1 MLKRYVLLFY
11 SILSILPDS
20 IMATTTLPGQLI
32 QFFKRILNMHQPKTI
47 FKLYNVSYNVSHY
60 VNSVKN
66 NHLVRLL
73 VLNQK
78 LTAANVSLL
87 GQGYPRKPLD
97 LAMLSL

>member
-1 MLKRYVLLFY
+1 MFY

-20 IMATTTLPGQLI
+20 IMAMTTLPGQLT
-32 QFFKRILNMHQPKTI
+32 QFFKRILNIHQPKTI
-47 FKLYNVSYNVSHY
+47 FKLCNASYNESHY

-73 VLNQK
+73 VSNQK
-78 LTAANVSLL
+78 LTAANASLL
-87 GQGYPRKPLD
+87 EQGYPTKPLD